1 MVYHVILIIN
11 FVVKLASLTTRPAPL
26 HVENPSPRL
35 KLTLKRIQNLKS
47 DIMTLFERLTA
58 TAQSMP
64 QRLVLP
70 ESKEPRTLQ
79 AADRI
84 IADKIA
90 EVVLVGNREEILET
104 AAGLGLANISGATF
118 VDPDNKEFTAKYA
131 ELFHELRKKK
141 GVTLE
146 MAEEQVKNPLYLG
159 CLMIKAGDA
168 DCMVAGALSPTSHVL
183 RAAFQVLKTKPG
195 ISVVSGAFIMLLPE
209 NVPYGEDHMLIFAD
223 CAVVPDPTTE
233 ELAQIAVETAK
244 TTRNIAGLDPVVAM
258 LSFSTWGSAQ
268 HERVDKVRNA
278 VELARKMDPTLKI
291 DGELQSDAAIVPD
304 VAAKKAPGSEVAGH
318 ANTLIFPSLEVG
330 NIAYKLVQRLAGA
343 GAVGPILQGLA
354 APVNDLSRGATVEDI
369 VNTIIVTCNQAIG
382 EKKSK

>member
-1 MVYHVILIIN
+1 
-11 FVVKLASLTTRPAPL
+11 
-26 HVENPSPRL
+26 
-35 KLTLKRIQNLKS
+35 
-47 DIMTLFERLTA
+47 MTLFERLTA
-58 TAQSMP
+58 QAKAMP

-84 IADKIA
+84 LADKIA
-90 EVVLVGNREEILET
+90 NVILIGDRAEILEE
-104 AAGLGLANISGATF
+104 AAALNLSHIAEAEFINPHDEI
-118 VDPDNKEFTAKYA
+118 FTAKYA

-146 MAEEQVKNPLYLG
+146 MAQEQVKNALYLG

-223 CAVVPDPTTE
+223 CAVVPDPTSE

-244 TTRNIAGLDPVVAM
+244 TTKNIAGLNPIVAM
-258 LSFSTWGSAQ
+258 LSFSTWGSAS

-278 VELARKMDPTLKI
+278 TELARQMDPTLCI
-291 DGELQSDAAIVPD
+291 DGELQSDAAIVVD
-304 VAAKKAPGSEVAGH
+304 VAAKKAPGSPVAGH

-382 EKKSK
+382 EKKEK

>member
-1 MVYHVILIIN
+1 
-11 FVVKLASLTTRPAPL
+11 
-26 HVENPSPRL
+26 
-35 KLTLKRIQNLKS
+35 
-47 DIMTLFERLTA
+47 MTLFERLKA
-58 TAQSMP
+58 AAQADR

-70 ESKEPRTLQ
+70 ESTEPRTLQ
-79 AADRI
+79 AAEVI
-84 IADKIA
+84 IAEGIA
-90 EVVLVGNREEILET
+90 DVILIGNREEILST
-104 AAGLGLANISGATF
+104 AAGLGLTQIEKAAVVNPN
-118 VDPDNKEFTAKYA
+118 DKEYVEKYA
-131 ELFHELRKKK
+131 QLFYELRKKK
-141 GVTLE
+141 GVTIE
-146 MAEEQVKNPLYLG
+146 VAREQVKNTLYLG

-209 NVPYGEDHMLIFAD
+209 NVPYGDQHMLVFAD

-233 ELAQIAVETAK
+233 ELAQIAIETAK
-244 TTRNIAGLDPVVAM
+244 TTKNIAGLDPVVAM
-258 LSFSTWGSAQ
+258 LSFSTWGSAE

-278 VELARKMDPTLKI
+278 VELVHQLDPTLLV
-291 DGELQSDAAIVPD
+291 DGEMQSDAAIVPE
-304 VAAKKAPGSEVAGH
+304 VAAKKAPDSKVAGH

-369 VNTIIVTCNQAIG
+369 INTIIVTCNQAIG
-382 EKKSK
+382 EKK

>member
-1 MVYHVILIIN
+1 
-11 FVVKLASLTTRPAPL
+11 
-26 HVENPSPRL
+26 
-35 KLTLKRIQNLKS
+35 
-47 DIMTLFERLTA
+47 MTLFERLTA
-58 TAQSMP
+58 TAQGNP
-64 QRLVLP
+64 QKLVLP
-70 ESKEPRTLQ
+70 ESTEPRTLQ

-84 IADKIA
+84 LADKIA
-90 EVVLVGNREEILET
+90 QVIFIGRRSDIEAE
-104 AAGLGLANISGATF
+104 ASKLGLQHISKATV
-118 VDPDNKEFTAKYA
+118 VDPEDTEYVEKYA
-131 ELFHELRKKK
+131 QLFYELRKKK
-141 GVTLE
+141 GVSIDD
-146 MAEEQVKNPLYLG
+146 ARAQVKNSLYLG

-209 NVPYGEDHMLIFAD
+209 NVKYGDNHMLVFAD

-244 TTRNIAGLDPVVAM
+244 TTKNIAGLDPVVAM
-258 LSFSTWGSAQ
+258 LSFSTWGSAS

-278 VELARKMDPTLKI
+278 VELVHQLDPTLKI
-291 DGELQSDAAIVPD
+291 DGEMQSDAAIVPE
-304 VAAKKAPGSEVAGH
+304 VAKKKAPDSPVAGH
-318 ANTLIFPSLEVG
+318 ANTLVFPSLEVG

-382 EKKSK
+382 EKNK